1 MTMLLI
7 IIALITLLFKD
18 QAKQILEAVVRLLV
32 ALADAVVSSM
42 K

>member
-1 MTMLLI
+1 MTMLFI
-7 IIALITLLFKD
+7 IIALVIILFKD

-32 ALADAVVSSM
+32 ALADAIVSGI

>member
-1 MTMLLI
+1 MTLLY
-7 IIALITLLFKD
+7 ITLIFVMVLFKN